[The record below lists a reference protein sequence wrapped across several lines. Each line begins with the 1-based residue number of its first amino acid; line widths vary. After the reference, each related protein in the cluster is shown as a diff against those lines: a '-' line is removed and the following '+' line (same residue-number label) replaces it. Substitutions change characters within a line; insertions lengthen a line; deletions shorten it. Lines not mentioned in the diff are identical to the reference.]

1 MSDLLRL
8 LVVAGV
14 VLALV
19 LGVAREHTAR
29 AGVERIDD
37 AVVFTDASLLVRTSS
52 APPDARALDAIAGMS
67 ARTPLF
73 AALPPAP
80 GLRLSLPQQ
89 LMAGRATG
97 LTFSIIGPVGARE
110 RLHLLDADGTV
121 VDSAEVALDGRG
133 LGAGAFRVRPVRAGW
148 HEWTVRTAGES
159 RAAGMWALPE
169 RAPRVLIAAGPP
181 GPESRFVAR
190 ALEETGVQLD
200 LRQPLGHGLTAG
212 AAPESLPADPMVLA
226 EYDVVIVLH
235 GAHLD
240 AGRRAALERY
250 VSEHGG
256 GVLIGVRD
264 PLLERLGLAAGAQP
278 DPRSISADDMRW
290 SLPPELVRLPSVT
303 GSSAAEPLTAAP
315 GALAAATAG
324 DGAALL
330 VMRGVGHGRAAAL
343 GLRET
348 WRWRVAGAAGD
359 EHREFWR
366 SVVDWLAPPATDLR
380 IDTPRPVSAA
390 GLPVIVDVEARG
402 TPPLLRL
409 RRPDGTLET
418 LAPAPGGGPHHARL
432 AFLPT
437 DTGVHTL
444 IAEHGAAEAAVRVA
458 PRGGTDQSTGGSPAR
473 VPRRSSP
480 APAPHS
486 GETGALLALVA
497 DASGG
502 RALPAAELQSAVRN
516 RLAARPTL
524 PWRLPLLLLLLGIA
538 TADWAIRRLRG
549 AS

>member
-19 LGVAREHTAR
+19 LGAERERTAR
-29 AGVERIDD
+29 AGAQHIDD
-37 AVVFTDASLLVRTSS
+37 VFVFTDASLLVRTSIE
-52 APPDARALDAIAGMS
+52 PPDARALDAIAGMA

-80 GLRLSLPQQ
+80 RLALSLPQQ

-97 LTFSIIGPVGARE
+97 LTFSINGAAGARE
-110 RLHLLDADGTV
+110 QLHLLDDDGAV

-133 LGAGAFRVRPVRAGW
+133 LGGGAFRVRPVREGW
-148 HEWTVRTAGES
+148 HEWTVRAAGET
-159 RAAGMWALPE
+159 RTVGMWALPE

-190 ALEETGVQLD
+190 ALEETGVQLE
-200 LRQPLGHGLTAG
+200 LRQPLGRGLTAG
-212 AAPESLPADPMVLA
+212 AAPESLPADPTVLA

-235 GAHLD
+235 GARLD

-256 GVLIGVRD
+256 GVLIGARD

-278 DPRSISADDMRW
+278 DPRSITADDMRW

-315 GALAAATAG
+315 DALVAAAAG

-330 VMRGVGHGRAAAL
+330 VARGVGHGRAAAL

-366 SVVDWLAPPATDLR
+366 SVVDWLAPPATDVR
-380 IDTPRPVSAA
+380 IDTPHPVSAA
-390 GLPVIVDVEARG
+390 GLPVTVDVEARG
-402 TPPLLRL
+402 TPPPLLLRS
-409 RRPDGTLET
+409 PDGTLET
-418 LAPAPGGGPHHARL
+418 LAPAPGGGPRHARL

-437 DTGVHTL
+437 DTGVYML
-444 IAEHGAAEAAVRVA
+444 IGEHGAAEAAVRVA
-458 PRGGTDQSTGGSPAR
+458 PGGGIDLSAGGAPAQ
-473 VPRRSSP
+473 VPRGSSP
-480 APAPHS
+480 APVPHS
-486 GETGALLALVA
+486 GEAGALLALVA

-502 RALPAAELQSAVRN
+502 RALPAAELQSAVHSRM
-516 RLAARPTL
+516 AARPTL
-524 PWRLPLLLLLLGIA
+524 PWRLPLLLLLLAIA
-538 TADWAIRRLRG
+538 TADWAVRRLGG

>member
-19 LGVAREHTAR
+19 LGVERERTSR
-29 AGVERIDD
+29 GGVLRIDD
-37 AVVFTDASLLVRTSS
+37 VFMFTDASLLVRSS
-52 APPDARALDAIAGMS
+52 IEPPDARALDAIAGMA

-80 GLRLSLPQQ
+80 RLALSLPQQ

-97 LTFSIIGPVGARE
+97 LVFAINGAAGARA
-110 RLHLLDADGTV
+110 RLHLLDDAGAV
-121 VDSAEVALDGRG
+121 VDSAEVTLDGRG
-133 LGAGAFRVRPVRAGW
+133 HGEGAFRVRPVREGW
-148 HEWTVRTAGES
+148 HEWTVRAAGET
-159 RAAGMWALPE
+159 RTAGMWALPE
-169 RAPRVLIAAGPP
+169 RALRVLIAAGPP
-181 GPESRFVAR
+181 APESRFVAR
-190 ALEETGVQLD
+190 VLEETGVEVE
-200 LRQPLGHGLTAG
+200 LRQPFGRGLTAG
-212 AAPESLPADPMVLA
+212 AAPASLPAEPTELA

-235 GAHLD
+235 GATLD

-250 VSEHGG
+250 ASEHGG
-256 GVLIGVRD
+256 GVLIGARD

-278 DPRSISADDMRW
+278 DSRTIAADDLRW
-290 SLPPELVRLPSVT
+290 SLPPELVRLPPFT
-303 GSSAAEPLTAAP
+303 GASAAEPMTAAP
-315 GALAAATAG
+315 GALVAATAA

-330 VMRGVGHGRAAAL
+330 VMRGVGHGRGAAL

-366 SVVDWLAPPATDLR
+366 SVVDWLAPPASDLR
-380 IDTPRPVSAA
+380 IETPHAVSPAA
-390 GLPVIVDVEARG
+390 LPVTVDVESRG
-402 TPPLLRL
+402 APPPIRL

-418 LAPAPGGGPHHARL
+418 LATAPGGGPHHTRL

-437 DTGVHTL
+437 DTGVYTL
-444 IAEHGAAEAAVRVA
+444 ITEQGAAEAAVHVA
-458 PRGGTDQSTGGSPAR
+458 PGGGSPA
-473 VPRRSSP
+473 PEQ
-480 APAPHS
+480 HN
-486 GETGALLALVA
+486 GETSALLALAA

-502 RALPAAELQSAVRN
+502 RALPAAELESAVRT
-516 RLAARPTL
+516 RLAGHQTL
-524 PWRLPLLLLLLGIA
+524 PWRLPLLLVILGIA
-538 TADWAIRRLRG
+538 TVDWAVRRLRG